1 MKKTISLCL
10 VFFISVSLFSFEW
23 PLAIEKG
30 SLQVS
35 VNFAENRKNVYS
47 TGFVFSQDGNVLAS
61 DDGELLFTMNSD
73 DSYYDSFNST
83 LGNTII
89 IAHND
94 QMISVYSNLNTIS
107 DLTNKTSFVKSDV
120 IAQVDK
126 TKKDSNAW
134 HNESSTLEFQ
144 IIDIKNNV
152 IINPYLLLPL
162 QDHTNPV
169 FPGNITLIN
178 KKGVVYKLDEV
189 KTLPAGFYSVY
200 RSTQISRMP
209 LKTTVS
215 VNGLIVYAI
224 DYDTLMQDKER
235 LCAVGN
241 QNIPFE
247 KMYLDS
253 KTQFLADIN
262 LSRGKNILCITV
274 TDSFKT
280 ERKAY
285 YTIESR

>member
-1 MKKTISLCL
+1 MKKIVLSL
-10 VFFISVSLFSFEW
+10 VFFVSVSIFAFEW
-23 PLAIEKG
+23 PLATEKG
-30 SLQVS
+30 PLQVS
-35 VNFAENRKNVYS
+35 VNFAEYRKNVYS
-47 TGFVFSQDGNVLAS
+47 TGFIFSQDGNVLAS
-61 DDGELLFTMNSD
+61 DDGELLFTINSD
-73 DSYYDSFNST
+73 ESYYDSFNGT

-89 IAHND
+89 LAHND
-94 QMISVYSNLNTIS
+94 QMISVYSNLNSIS
-107 DLTNKTSFVKSDV
+107 DLTNKTSFVKNDI

-126 TKKDSNAW
+126 SKKDSNGW
-134 HNESSTLEFQ
+134 HSDNSTLEFQ

-169 FPGNITLIN
+169 YPGNITLIN
-178 KKGVVYKLDEV
+178 KKGVVYKLDEI
-189 KTLPAGFYSVY
+189 KSLPAGSYSVY
-200 RSTQISRMP
+200 RSTQLSRMP

-215 VNGLIVYAI
+215 INGLIVYTI

-235 LCAVGN
+235 LCAIGN